1 MDKRVAVY
9 NNNTGVIETMS
20 SLLAGEGLKMVAV
33 TGRAQLQE
41 LLRAQ
46 EIQLLLLDVELDGRG
61 WGEGIEMIHFRTGCG
76 DRQDH
81 GTECRCG

>member
-1 MDKRVAVY
+1 MEKKVAVY

-41 LLRAQ
+41 LLRAK
-46 EIQLLLLDVELDGRG
+46 EIQLLLLEVELDGKG
-61 WGEGIEMIHFRTGCG
+61 WGEGLPSSIRF
-76 DRQDH
+76 
-81 GTECRCG
+81 

>member
-1 MDKRVAVY
+1 MEKRVAVY

-41 LLRAQ
+41 YCVHRRSSFCCWMWNWMAKVGERGLR
-46 EIQLLLLDVELDGRG
+46 
-61 WGEGIEMIHFRTGCG
+61 
-76 DRQDH
+76 
-81 GTECRCG
+81 